1 MKRHIQHILFLLA
14 GTLLLASCHS
24 AKQAGSGQ
32 TSTANESAYKQR
44 VISNSQ
50 TAGAITAKIKAH
62 ASMGTQGVTLGGS
75 LHMKRNDV
83 IQLSLTFMGLME
95 VGRLEFTRD
104 NVLFI
109 DRIHQRYARVSYS
122 QIDFLSAADLDFYA
136 LQAIFWNEIFVPGSP
151 DIAQVLSRFTLA
163 SSGDHTLLSLTS
175 APKLDY
181 AFLTQTKTAQ
191 LTRTSVH
198 SKNVSNADNLECI
211 YGNFVK
217 LGGKSFPTTL
227 NVKFNSRKPL
237 SLDLTLSSLNNA
249 SDWTTRTS
257 VSSKYKEMDANK
269 LLENIMN
276 Q

>member
-24 AKQAGSGQ
+24 AKQAGSRQ

-50 TAGAITAKIKAH
+50 TAGAITAKIKVH

-75 LHMKRNDV
+75 LRMKRNDV

-211 YGNFVK
+211 YGNYVK

>member
-75 LHMKRNDV
+75 LRMKRNDV

-237 SLDLTLSSLNNA
+237 SLDLTLTSLNNA

>member
-75 LHMKRNDV
+75 LRMKRNDV

-237 SLDLTLSSLNNA
+237 SLDLTLSSLNNT

>member
-1 MKRHIQHILFLLA
+1 M
-14 GTLLLASCHS
+14 
-24 AKQAGSGQ
+24 
-32 TSTANESAYKQR
+32 
-44 VISNSQ
+44 
-50 TAGAITAKIKAH
+50 
-62 ASMGTQGVTLGGS
+62 
-75 LHMKRNDV
+75 
-83 IQLSLTFMGLME
+83 
-95 VGRLEFTRD
+95 
-104 NVLFI
+104 
-109 DRIHQRYARVSYS
+109 
-122 QIDFLSAADLDFYA
+122 
-136 LQAIFWNEIFVPGSP
+136 
-151 DIAQVLSRFTLA
+151 
-163 SSGDHTLLSLTS
+163 
-175 APKLDY
+175 
-181 AFLTQTKTAQ
+181 
-191 LTRTSVH
+191 H

>member
-1 MKRHIQHILFLLA
+1 MKRHIQHILFL
-14 GTLLLASCHS
+14 SCHS

-62 ASMGTQGVTLGGS
+62 ARMGTQGVTLGGS
-75 LHMKRNDV
+75 LRMKRNDV

>member
-1 MKRHIQHILFLLA
+1 MKKHIQHILFLLA

-75 LHMKRNDV
+75 LRMKRNDV

>member
-1 MKRHIQHILFLLA
+1 MKRHKQHILFLLA

-75 LHMKRNDV
+75 LRMKRNDV

>member
-24 AKQAGSGQ
+24 TKQAGSGQ

-75 LHMKRNDV
+75 LRMKRNDV

>member
-75 LHMKRNDV
+75 LRMKRNDV

-136 LQAIFWNEIFVPGSP
+136 LQAIFWNEIFVPGSS

>member
-75 LHMKRNDV
+75 LRMKRNDV
-83 IQLSLTFMGLME
+83 IQLSRTFMGLME

>member
-75 LHMKRNDV
+75 LRMKRNDV

-269 LLENIMN
+269 LLESIMN

>member
-75 LHMKRNDV
+75 LRMKRNDV

-257 VSSKYKEMDANK
+257 VSSKYKETDANK

>member
-1 MKRHIQHILFLLA
+1 MKRHIHHILFLLA

-75 LHMKRNDV
+75 LRMKRNDV

>member
-75 LHMKRNDV
+75 LRMKRNDV

>member
-32 TSTANESAYKQR
+32 SSTANESAYKQR

-75 LHMKRNDV
+75 LRMKRNDV

>member
-14 GTLLLASCHS
+14 GRLLLASCHS

-32 TSTANESAYKQR
+32 TATANESAYKQR

-75 LHMKRNDV
+75 LRMKRNDV

-151 DIAQVLSRFTLA
+151 DIAQVLSRFSLA

>member
-75 LHMKRNDV
+75 LRMKRNDV

-122 QIDFLSAADLDFYA
+122 RIDFLSAADLDFYA

>member
-75 LHMKRNDV
+75 LRMKRNDV

-122 QIDFLSAADLDFYA
+122 HIDFLSAADLDFYA

>member
-75 LHMKRNDV
+75 LRMKRNDV

-227 NVKFNSRKPL
+227 KVKFNSRKPL

>member
-50 TAGAITAKIKAH
+50 TADAITAKIKAH

-75 LHMKRNDV
+75 LRMKRNDV

>member
-1 MKRHIQHILFLLA
+1 MKRHIQHILFLLT

-75 LHMKRNDV
+75 LRMKRNDV

>member
-32 TSTANESAYKQR
+32 ASTANESAYKQR

-62 ASMGTQGVTLGGS
+62 ARMGTQGVTLGGS
-75 LHMKRNDV
+75 LRMKRNDV

>member
-50 TAGAITAKIKAH
+50 TAGAITAKIKAN

-75 LHMKRNDV
+75 LRMKRNDV

>member
-75 LHMKRNDV
+75 LRMKRNDV
-83 IQLSLTFMGLME
+83 IQLSLSFMGLME